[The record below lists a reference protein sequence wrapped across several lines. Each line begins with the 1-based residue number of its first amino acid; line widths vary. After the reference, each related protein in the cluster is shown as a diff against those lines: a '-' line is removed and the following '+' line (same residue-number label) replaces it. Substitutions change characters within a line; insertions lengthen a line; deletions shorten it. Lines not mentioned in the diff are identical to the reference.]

1 MCIGALKKNCGQDF
15 ARFRISTPVVLAGPH
30 NRCELPLPIEE
41 GASCVIHRG
50 YYHTCLAVF
59 PQCQQAYPFGES
71 LTYCIYFLLRLITAE
86 VLLS

>member
-1 MCIGALKKNCGQDF
+1 MKKNKT
-15 ARFRISTPVVLAGPH
+15 SHLLASYS
-30 NRCELPLPIEE
+30 ELPLPIEE